1 MEIHDF
7 LAGIAVLIGLAG
19 TVVMI
24 LPGIVL
30 QVVAVAIWAFEES
43 TVTGWIVLGLVVALA
58 LAATVLKYVFPGRRL
73 REVGIPRSVLFLA
86 VVAGTIGLFFLV
98 IGAPLG
104 FLLVIYLF
112 ERARVGRDRAWTST
126 KEAVKALMTS
136 VGIELAGGFLIL
148 LAFVAGA
155 LLT

>member
-1 MEIHDF
+1 MEIHDL
-7 LAGIAVLIGLAG
+7 LAGIAVLIGLVG

-30 QVVAVAIWAFEES
+30 QVVAVALWAFEES
-43 TVTGWIVLGLVVALA
+43 TFAGWIVLGLVVGLA

-73 REVGIPRSVLFLA
+73 REVGIPRSVLLLA
-86 VVAGTIGLFFLV
+86 VVAGTIGFFV
-98 IGAPLG
+98 FVVGAPLA

-112 ERARVGRDRAWTST
+112 ERARVGSERAWSST
-126 KEAVKALMTS
+126 KAAVKALMTS

-148 LAFVAGA
+148 LAFAAGA
-155 LLT
+155 VLT

>member
-1 MEIHDF
+1 MEIHDI
-7 LAGIAVLIGLAG
+7 LAGVAVLIGLAG

-24 LPGIVL
+24 LPGIPL
-30 QVVAVAIWAFEES
+30 QVVAVALWAFEES
-43 TVTGWIVLGLVVALA
+43 TVTGWIVLGVVIVLA
-58 LAATVLKYVFPGRRL
+58 AGATVLKYVFPGRRL

-86 VVAGTIGLFFLV
+86 VIAGTIGIFFFV
-98 IGAPLG
+98 VGAPLA

-112 ERARVGRDRAWTST
+112 ERARVGSERAWSST
-126 KEAVKALMTS
+126 KAAVRALMTS

>member
-1 MEIHDF
+1 MEIHDI

-43 TVTGWIVLGLVVALA
+43 TLLGWVVLGLVLA
-58 LAATVLKYVFPGRRL
+58 LAVAATALKYVFPGRRL
-73 REVGIPRSVLFLA
+73 REVGIPRSVLALA
-86 VVAGTIGLFFLV
+86 VIAGTVGFFFFV
-98 IGAPLG
+98 VGAPLA
-104 FLLVIYLF
+104 FLTVIYVF
-112 ERARVGRDRAWTST
+112 ERARVGRGRAWAST
-126 KEAVKALMTS
+126 KEAIKALMTS
-136 VGIELAGGFLIL
+136 VGIELAGGALIL
-148 LAFVAGA
+148 VVFVAGA

>member
-1 MEIHDF
+1 MEIHDL
-7 LAGIAVLIGLAG
+7 LAGIAVLIGLVG

-30 QVVAVAIWAFEES
+30 QVVAVALWAFEES
-43 TVTGWIVLGLVVALA
+43 TFAGWVVLGLVVGLA

-73 REVGIPRSVLFLA
+73 REVGIPRSVLLLA
-86 VVAGTIGLFFLV
+86 VVAGTIGFFV
-98 IGAPLG
+98 FVVGAPLA

-112 ERARVGRDRAWTST
+112 ERARVGSERAWSST
-126 KEAVKALMTS
+126 KAAVKALMTS

-148 LAFVAGA
+148 LAFAAGA
-155 LLT
+155 VLT